1 MAHYGYTHCL
11 HSCVHTH
18 TNYAQSVPF
27 AFNSTLAC
35 AALQPAAVQREREQG
50 DSLVGSVVS
59 ALHQHTGTNLEAG
72 QQEGQGRKSEGAFT
86 EHF

>member
-1 MAHYGYTHCL
+1 MD
-11 HSCVHTH
+11 TH
-18 TNYAQSVPF
+18 TAYIHAYIRTQTMH
-27 AFNSTLAC
+27 NSTLAC
-35 AALQPAAVQREREQG
+35 AALQPAAVQWEREQG